1 MTTLAADVAIY
12 GGARP
17 DDETRV
23 REALRELDVNARVQ
37 TATSGTDRSSWV
49 VLASLPTRMLFD
61 NMAARRA
68 DVASQVRELVRR
80 ITERGD
86 GSVPG
91 LLMLQD
97 TETGIQIVL
106 WKDLPEIAF
115 QSLPQ
120 VDLIRFT
127 FGPVHYDVVA
137 AAWRSPFDERPPPR

>member
-12 GGARP
+12 GGAGP

-37 TATSGTDRSSWV
+37 TATSGTDRGSWV
-49 VLASLPTRMLFD
+49 VLASLPTRMLFE

-68 DVASQVRELVRR
+68 DVASQIRDLIRR
-80 ITERGD
+80 ITVRED
-86 GSVPG
+86 NSVVG

-106 WKDLPEIAF
+106 SADLPEVAF
-115 QSLPQ
+115 GALPH
-120 VDLIRFT
+120 VDLIHFT

-137 AAWRSPFDERPPPR
+137 AAWRSLFDERPPAH